1 MQEMLVW
8 VTGEAHF
15 VMLVLFLV
23 SGMLLSPRVR
33 SGETVVPS
41 DVGRFP
47 MRTQRWVPA
56 RPLRYLP
63 KSGRPLVSAHPP
75 PDIAK
80 TVVGNVLQHHRSFA
94 PRAASELC
102 VSLCD
107 AGLRVYHAVLPFQV
121 PVV

>member
-1 MQEMLVW
+1 MLEYQRLAKCMIGRPALCAHVRLLRTTAMQEMLVW

-63 KSGRPLVSAHPP
+63 KSG
-75 PDIAK
+75 
-80 TVVGNVLQHHRSFA
+80 
-94 PRAASELC
+94 
-102 VSLCD
+102 
-107 AGLRVYHAVLPFQV
+107 
-121 PVV
+121 